1 MVDVLNLKHNLP
13 AKKARTNCADPEE
26 AVWSES
32 SLFAILTSSLWIPVM
47 ISIILFE
54 SRKRKVFEIL
64 GHFSSVRYFLLVD
77 LQDFFSDLGLG
88 GPKIKNKK
96 SSENDQLAG
105 HFQSFFYF

>member
-1 MVDVLNLKHNLP
+1 M
-13 AKKARTNCADPEE
+13 
-26 AVWSES
+26 
-32 SLFAILTSSLWIPVM
+32 
-47 ISIILFE
+47 
-54 SRKRKVFEIL
+54 FEIL